1 MSKTEVLGSPIPV
14 GCFMNKNPPAIQDG
28 CPGGRR
34 GSRASGVPHGSVALL
49 GALILLMV
57 GCGQSSH
64 AGPEN
69 TGLPPVVAEFVPGVS
84 YTNQR
89 IAKGPWSIHVV
100 RASRESGQFGFVSVH
115 ARQSALGLAT
125 LSQQVKSV
133 PETLG
138 IPVGAVNG
146 DFYQRDRAYAGDP
159 RGLQVVDGEMI
170 SAPIGGVALCINGLG
185 QLQALEVHPRFEL
198 SWAGGSLTNLGFN
211 EDRQPTEV
219 VLYTPK
225 IGGSTRTS
233 GGREWVLVPGGTN
246 MASAMAQVGAE
257 YVFRVEAVKD
267 GGDAPMEAG
276 KWVLS
281 AGQGVVRR
289 QQSLASVANGAEVRI
304 RLATDPRLDGVQ
316 QAISGGPIL
325 VRGGKA
331 LKIVPPRSDSY
342 QFSSMLERH
351 PRSAVGW
358 NRTHL
363 MLVQVDGR
371 QPRLSVGMTLEELGA
386 TMARLGCEEAMN
398 LDGGG
403 SATFWCDGRIRNSP
417 CDGGERVIANSLVL
431 VRRAGQTP

>member
-1 MSKTEVLGSPIPV
+1 MAVV
-14 GCFMNKNPPAIQDG
+14 
-28 CPGGRR
+28 
-34 GSRASGVPHGSVALL
+34 
-49 GALILLMV
+49 GALIVLLV

-64 AGPEN
+64 AGPE
-69 TGLPPVVAEFVPGVS
+69 TSGAPLSIPEFAPGVG
-84 YTNQR
+84 YTNER
-89 IAKGPWSIHVV
+89 IARGPWSIHVV
-100 RASRESGQFGFVSVH
+100 RASRQPGQFGFVSVH

-133 PETLG
+133 PATIG

-170 SAPIGGVALCINGLG
+170 SAPIGGVALCIDG
-185 QLQALEVHPRFEL
+185 QGQPQAVEVHPRFEL
-198 SWAGGSLTNLGFN
+198 AWVGGSLTNLGFN
-211 EDRQPTEV
+211 EDRQPTEI

-225 IGGSTRTS
+225 LGGSTRTS

-246 MASAMAQVGAE
+246 TGAFSAQVGAE
-257 YVFRVEAVKD
+257 YVFRVETVKD
-267 GGDAPMEAG
+267 GGDAPLEAG

-289 QQSLASVANGAEVRI
+289 QPSLASVAAGAEVRI
-304 RLATDPRLDGVQ
+304 RLATEPRLDGVQ

-325 VRGGKA
+325 VRGGRA

-431 VRRAGQTP
+431 VRRPGQAP

>member
-1 MSKTEVLGSPIPV
+1 
-14 GCFMNKNPPAIQDG
+14 MNKNPPAIQDG

-34 GSRASGVPHGSVALL
+34 PSRASGVLPGSVALF
-49 GALILLMV
+49 GALILLLV
-57 GCGQSSH
+57 GCGQSSQ
-64 AGPEN
+64 AGPE
-69 TGLPPVVAEFVPGVS
+69 TPGLPLALAEFAPGVS

-89 IAKGPWSIHVV
+89 VARGPWSIHVV
-100 RASRESGQFGFVSVH
+100 RASRESGQFGLVSVH

-170 SAPIGGVALCINGLG
+170 SAPIGGVALCIDG
-185 QLQALEVHPRFEL
+185 QGQPLAIEVHPKFEVT
-198 SWAGGSLTNLGFN
+198 WVGGSLTNLGFN

-225 IGGSTRTS
+225 LGSSTRTS
-233 GGREWVLVPGGTN
+233 GGREWVLVPAGTN
-246 MASAMAQVGAE
+246 TGSARAQVGAE
-257 YVFRVEAVKD
+257 YSFRVEAVKD
-267 GGDAPMEAG
+267 GGDAPLEGG

-281 AGQGVVRR
+281 AGQGVLRR
-289 QQSLASVANGAEVRI
+289 QPSLASLAAGAELRI
-304 RLATDPRLDGVQ
+304 RLATDPRLLGVQ
-316 QAISGGPIL
+316 QAISGGPVL

-431 VRRAGQTP
+431 IRRAGQTP

>member
-1 MSKTEVLGSPIPV
+1 M
-14 GCFMNKNPPAIQDG
+14 
-28 CPGGRR
+28 
-34 GSRASGVPHGSVALL
+34 ALL
-49 GALILLMV
+49 GALILLLV

-64 AGPEN
+64 AGPEISA
-69 TGLPPVVAEFVPGVS
+69 LPLALVEFAPGVS

-89 IAKGPWSIHVV
+89 IANGPWSIHVV
-100 RASRESGQFGFVSVH
+100 RASRESGQFGLVSVH
-115 ARQSALGLAT
+115 ARQAALGLAT

-133 PETLG
+133 PATLG

-170 SAPIGGVALCINGLG
+170 SAPIGGVALCIDGKG
-185 QLQALEVHPRFEL
+185 QPQALEVHPRFEL
-198 SWAGGSLTNLGFN
+198 SWVGGSLTNLGFN
-211 EDRQPTEV
+211 EDRQPTEI

-225 IGGSTRTS
+225 LGGSTRTS

-246 MASAMAQVGAE
+246 TAGAMAQVGGD
-257 YVFRVEAVKD
+257 YVFRVETVKD
-267 GGDAPMEAG
+267 GGDAPLEAG

-289 QQSLASVANGAEVRI
+289 QQSLASIAAGVEVRI
-304 RLATDPRLDGVQ
+304 RLATDPRLAGVQ

-342 QFSSMLERH
+342 QFSSMVERH

-431 VRRAGQTP
+431 VRRPGQTP